1 MVMQGAI
8 GGVANESGSNHR
20 SVGAALIAAYG
31 LNGKGVSWLGGDAW
45 PARIGLETDHAVDDI
60 EVILSDKRSVHIQ
73 AKSSCGLGPS
83 FRKSAAQWAAAAKT
97 GEATSV
103 SRFILLVSKPTGSLE
118 VLRNALDHWRAGSTL
133 PKGEEDSLNGVLKLM
148 TTKHKLS
155 SEDAEYVLK
164 KVFVAILDT
173 DPSGQA
179 SELGAALLD
188 TSVVAAGAGTAAL
201 AILTNFFH
209 DNSRQRKQTDLNDWR
224 SALRA
229 AQLPVHSDPNG
240 VLAAQLQ
247 AEDEEIASY
256 RGSLAKTKD
265 EVNFFSLDL
274 EVQKFVR
281 PKCSEALRVRALGTP
296 KSERQGKSDVV
307 PLLNLTRRQG
317 RFVLVGGPGV
327 GKSFSLGQIAASLAD
342 QPNAPLPLLL
352 RLRDVSNSLSALPM
366 SSSWGFK
373 EIAHHLAVN
382 NVVLERALLARMQQ
396 GDVIYLFDGLD
407 EVASDRSKIVGWLR
421 DFLDNID
428 AHTDLVISSRYAAA
442 GRADLVLPQFEL
454 LPPDDLTA
462 LTDDV
467 LVKFSEGL
475 AVEGDERTVWLQSRR
490 AFVKLA
496 QSQDRDLWR
505 VPLLAL
511 LMIATLVDKGP
522 ESIPK
527 SRSGLLRTAIES
539 SVRRWEMRR
548 LNGIEAGLPLDYQPQ
563 IVFDTFAD
571 IAGVVAGGGRRGDAI
586 QAVVNRLPHW
596 GIPAPA
602 ARSWAEAI
610 VQFWDETAAV
620 FVTSAEEGKLT
631 ARSRLFTELGVAML
645 LNRDTAAMKEWV
657 LSNKEDAD
665 SYEAMCLLAGL
676 DSSALDWIA
685 EIALQEASELLDLVL
700 RAVDEGATM
709 DPSLFN
715 QVLDRQLARLPDL
728 PRDRMA
734 STKPI
739 EDRTVKARIKEF
751 KTGPVDEAYRLAVRL
766 AQHSLSGPQDAV
778 LKDFADSSLN
788 AVQRSIVLAIREISS
803 PGHTV
808 DSDEHWQVIADALPP
823 RPDRSRKEGYVTPW
837 RGIDT
842 WGLHTITRF
851 AAEKL
856 TTERGNLAL
865 RVLAAAHMG
874 PVFDVDDVH
883 SLLVEKGLGDDLEI
897 LDFHIGVDT
906 FGSLPESFMT
916 TDQPISLLLECLGE
930 PGESQR
936 ASLWHLTDAAAAYL
950 LLRVNDV
957 PFGELY
963 WAIEK
968 YPKLSAAV
976 LRKMIDDSSLETS
989 EVASQLRVASMLG
1002 RQGSVLLSIPSYR
1015 TSDPALSPTEGWED
1029 LALAAWKSGNVW
1041 LGLQAQSMSLAA
1053 DGLTEGFRS
1062 ELEGALSEL
1071 SPTSRRQVGVVVE
1084 YHHPGEAWLLSDHR
1098 ARAGARRV
1106 QAVRAWEDKDYGSL
1120 IDYLQD
1126 LDLAVRNEAVPD
1138 EQLPDEL
1145 VKLLPLPLCHPEFWS
1160 CEACGTFVGID
1171 SDTCTCGAH
1180 SPDDEFDKLL
1190 TGRLGT

>member
-1 MVMQGAI
+1 MVMPGAI

-31 LNGKGVSWLGGDAW
+31 LNAKSVSWLGGDAW
-45 PARIGLETDHAVDDI
+45 PVRIGLETDHAVDDI
-60 EVILSDKRSVHIQ
+60 EVILSDERSVHIQ

-83 FRKSAAQWAAAAKT
+83 FKKSAAQWAASAKT

-118 VLRNALDHWRAGSTL
+118 VLRDALDHWRAGSAL
-133 PKGEEDSLNGVLKLM
+133 PKGEEETLNSVLKLL

-155 SEDAEYVLK
+155 SEDAEYILK

-173 DPSGQA
+173 NPSGQA

-209 DNSRQRKQTDLNDWR
+209 DNSRQRKQTGLNDWR

-274 EVQKFVR
+274 EVKKFVR
-281 PKCSEALRVRALGTP
+281 PKCSEALRVRALDTP
-296 KSERQGKSDVV
+296 KSKRKGKSDVV
-307 PLLNLTRRQG
+307 SLLSLTRRQG

-342 QPNAPLPLLL
+342 QPNAPLPLPL
-352 RLRDVSNSLSALPM
+352 RLRDLSNSLSALPM

-373 EIAHHLAVN
+373 EIAHHLAAN
-382 NVVLERALLARMQQ
+382 NVVLEKALLARMQQ

-407 EVASDRSKIVGWLR
+407 EVVSGRSQIMGWLA

-454 LPPDDLTA
+454 LPPDDLAA

-475 AVEGDERTVWLQSRR
+475 SVEGGQRTVWLQSRR

-511 LMIATLVDKGP
+511 LMIATLVAKGP
-522 ESIPK
+522 EGIPK
-527 SRSGLLRTAIES
+527 SRSALLRTAIES

-548 LNGIEAGLPLDYQPQ
+548 MDGIEAGLPADYQPQ
-563 IVFDTFAD
+563 IVIDTFAD
-571 IAGVVAGGGRRGDAI
+571 IAGVVASGGIRGEAI
-586 QAVVNRLPHW
+586 QAVARRLPHW

-602 ARSWAEAI
+602 AHSWADAI
-610 VQFWDETAAV
+610 VRFWDETAAV
-620 FVTSAEEGKLT
+620 FVTSTEEGKLT

-645 LNRDTAAMKEWV
+645 LHRDTAAMKEWV

-676 DSSALDWIA
+676 DSNALDWIA
-685 EIALQEASELLDLVL
+685 EIALQEASELLDLIL
-700 RAVDEGATM
+700 RAVDEGATIKA
-709 DPSLFN
+709 SLFN

-728 PRDRMA
+728 PRNLTAEAEDTEE
-734 STKPI
+734 STA
-739 EDRTVKARIKEF
+739 KARIKKF
-751 KTGPVDEAYRLAVRL
+751 KTGPVDDAYRLAIRV
-766 AQHSLSGPQDAV
+766 AQYSLSGPQDLA
-778 LKDFADSSLN
+778 LRDFAASHLDS
-788 AVQRSIVLAIREISS
+788 AQRSIVLAIREIHS
-803 PGHTV
+803 PSHPV
-808 DSDEHWQVIADALPP
+808 ESDEHWRVIADALPP

-842 WGLHTITRF
+842 WGLHVVTRY
-851 AAEKL
+851 AAESI
-856 TTERGNLAL
+856 TTERGDLAL
-865 RVLAAAHMG
+865 RVLAASHMG

-883 SLLVEKGLGDDLEI
+883 TLLVEKGIGEDLGM
-897 LDFHIGVDT
+897 LDFHIGVDL
-906 FGSLPESFMT
+906 FASLPESFMT

-930 PGESQR
+930 PRESES
-936 ASLWHLTDAAAAYL
+936 ASLWHLSEAAAAYL

-957 PFGELY
+957 PFGQLY
-963 WAIEK
+963 WAIEQF
-968 YPKLSAAV
+968 PELSAAV
-976 LRKMIDDSSLETS
+976 LRKMLDDSSLSTS
-989 EVASQLRVASMLG
+989 EVAAQLRVVSVLG
-1002 RQGSVLLSIPSYR
+1002 RQGSSLLSIPSHR
-1015 TSDPALSPTEGWED
+1015 TPDPALSLTEGWEE

-1041 LGLQAQSMSLAA
+1041 LGLQAQSMSLAVE
-1053 DGLTEGFRS
+1053 GLTEGFRNNLR
-1062 ELEGALSEL
+1062 EALTGL
-1071 SPTSRRQVGVVVE
+1071 SAKSRRQVGVVVE
-1084 YHHPGEAWLLSDHR
+1084 YHHPGEAWVFSDQR
-1098 ARAGARRV
+1098 ARVGVRRV
-1106 QAVRAWEDKDYGSL
+1106 QAARAWEAKDYGSL
-1120 IDYLQD
+1120 VNYLQD
-1126 LDLAVRNEAVPD
+1126 LDLSVRNEAVP
-1138 EQLPDEL
+1138 EGPLPEGL
-1145 VKLLPLPLCHPEFWS
+1145 VKLLPATLCQPEFWS
-1160 CEACGTFVGID
+1160 CKECGTSIGID
-1171 SDTCTCGAH
+1171 SDTCSCGGH
-1180 SPDDEFDKLL
+1180 RPDDELNAL
-1190 TGRLGT
+1190 TSHLRT